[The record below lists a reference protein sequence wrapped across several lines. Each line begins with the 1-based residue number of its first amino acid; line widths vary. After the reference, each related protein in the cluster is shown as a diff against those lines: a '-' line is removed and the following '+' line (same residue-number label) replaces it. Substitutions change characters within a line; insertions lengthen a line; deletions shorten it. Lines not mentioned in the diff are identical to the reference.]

1 LMTDTLGGCHALITG
16 GGSGIGAE
24 IARTL
29 DREGAA
35 VTVIGRHVGPLE
47 EVAKSLRSS
56 KAIVADVTSEADCSA
71 MVKAARDSFG
81 PIDILIANAG
91 TADSARFDKINR
103 RHWDRILGV
112 NLTGAF
118 LSAHAALA
126 DLTRRSS
133 TPAAIRRLIF
143 IASTAGLKGYAY
155 TAPYCAAK
163 HGVVGLSRALAT
175 EFAGTTLTVNA
186 VCPGF
191 TETPLLAAAISNIV
205 DKTGR
210 SPQDVRAA
218 LVRTNPQARF
228 IKPSEVA
235 AAVRYLCSPAAASI
249 TGQALSVSG
258 GEI

>member
-1 LMTDTLGGCHALITG
+1 MADTLEGCHALITG
-16 GGSGIGAE
+16 GGGGIGAE

-35 VTVIGRHVGPLE
+35 VTVIGRQVGPLE
-47 EVAKSLRSS
+47 EVAKSLKRS
-56 KAIVADVTSEADCSA
+56 KAIVADVTSEADCNA
-71 MVKAARDSFG
+71 MVSAARENFG
-81 PIDILIANAG
+81 PIDILVANAG
-91 TADSARFDKINR
+91 AADSARFARINR
-103 RHWDRILGV
+103 AHWDRMLGV

-118 LSAHAALA
+118 LSAHAALT
-126 DLTRRSS
+126 DLTRGSVR
-133 TPAAIRRLIF
+133 AGAIRRLIF

-163 HGVVGLSRALAT
+163 HGVVGLTRALAI
-175 EFAGTTLTVNA
+175 EFAGTMLTVNA

-228 IKPSEVA
+228 IKPGEVA
-235 AAVRYLCSPAAASI
+235 AAVRYLCSSAAASI
-249 TGQALSVSG
+249 TGQAISVSG
-258 GEI
+258 GET